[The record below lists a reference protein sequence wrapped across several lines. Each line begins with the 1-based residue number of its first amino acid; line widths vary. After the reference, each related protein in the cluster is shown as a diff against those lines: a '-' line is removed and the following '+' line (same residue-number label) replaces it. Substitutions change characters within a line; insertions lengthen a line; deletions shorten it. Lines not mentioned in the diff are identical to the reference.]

1 MRLLS
6 KIIKRSELLI
16 SQPKIIDLS
25 TMYELEKIK
34 RESLASLENIAV
46 EENTG
51 ELDAEVDDR
60 IEKERQELER
70 LKLESEKILNETEHM
85 VMELLQK
92 VRDEAKTIISNAHEE
107 AEVVRE
113 KVYEEAAKI
122 RETSHKEGYDHGL
135 KNAQEEIEADRMLA
149 IEQSQKLLEEA
160 RQTKLNMMK
169 ASESDM
175 VRLAMAVAKKVIG
188 GELTTNP
195 NIIVNVLREA
205 LGFLDQPGNVTVYVN
220 PQDVERIFKVMET
233 ESFTD
238 IGSNDMQI
246 NIYADDRITAG
257 GCMLESDAGSAD
269 SRLETRIANMEK
281 AVQEV
286 TTDE

>member
-1 MRLLS
+1 MS

>member
-113 KVYEEAAKI
+113 KVYEEATQI
-122 RETSHKEGYDHGL
+122 RETSHKEGYENGL

>member
-122 RETSHKEGYDHGL
+122 RETSHKEGYENGL

>member
-1 MRLLS
+1 MS
-6 KIIKRSELLI
+6 KIIKRNELLI

-34 RESLASLENIAV
+34 RESLASLGNIAAEDARKELG
-46 EENTG
+46 EE
-51 ELDAEVDDR
+51 EVARNR
-60 IEKERQELER
+60 IEKEEKELER
-70 LKLESEKILNETEHM
+70 LKLESEKILTETELM

-107 AEVVRE
+107 ADVVRE
-113 KVYEEAAKI
+113 KVYEEAAQI
-122 RETSHKEGYDHGL
+122 RENSRNEGYEYGL
-135 KNAQEEIEADRMLA
+135 KAAQQEIEADRLLA
-149 IEQSQKLLEEA
+149 IQQNQELLEEA

-169 ASESDM
+169 ASEPDM
-175 VRLAMAVAKKVIG
+175 VRLAMALAKKVIG
-188 GELTTNP
+188 GELVTNP
-195 NIIVNVLREA
+195 NVIINILREA

-238 IGSNDMQI
+238 IGSNDTQI
-246 NIYADDRITAG
+246 NIYADGRIAAG
-257 GCMLESDAGSAD
+257 GLMLESDAGSVDA
-269 SRLETRIANMEK
+269 RLETRIANMEK
-281 AVQEV
+281 AIQEV